1 MRANRGA
8 SLLLRQTKKVDFVRP
23 HARAQLSS
31 GAVFQL
37 IADSSMPKQ
46 RQLVSQKGRVK
57 GT

>member
-1 MRANRGA
+1 MRANREP
-8 SLLLRQTKKVDFVRP
+8 SLQLRQTEKVDFVR
-23 HARAQLSS
+23 HRASAQLSS

-46 RQLVSQKGRVK
+46 RQLVSQKGRVM